1 MASKSTGKDTTGTPR
16 KSTGTKS
23 AKKSTSQPIPIDS
36 GTASSAGNGAAPEPT
51 THASQRHQGMEEE
64 IRRRAYE
71 LYEQRGRQEGS
82 HEEDWSRAEEEIRS
96 KYQREKSA

>member
-1 MASKSTGKDTTGTPR
+1 MASKSTGTPR
-16 KSTGTKS
+16 KS
-23 AKKSTSQPIPIDS
+23 AKKSTSQPIPINS
-36 GTASSAGNGAAPEPT
+36 ATTGAAGNGAVPEHT
-51 THASQRHQGMEEE
+51 SAKQGHHGMEEE

-71 LYEQRGRQEGS
+71 LYEQRGRHEGS

>member
-1 MASKSTGKDTTGTPR
+1 MASKSTGKGTTASPR
-16 KSTGTKS
+16 KSTGTKNAS
-23 AKKSTSQPIPIDS
+23 KSTSQPIPIDG
-36 GTASSAGNGAAPEPT
+36 GTIGNTGNGAVPEHTPAT
-51 THASQRHQGMEEE
+51 QRQHGMEEE

>member
-1 MASKSTGKDTTGTPR
+1 MASKTTGKSSTGTPR
-16 KSTGTKS
+16 KGTGTKN
-23 AKKSTSQPIPIDS
+23 ANKSGPQPIPID
-36 GTASSAGNGAAPEPT
+36 TATTGVGGNRVSPERVPAT
-51 THASQRHQGMEEE
+51 QAQPDMEEE

-82 HEEDWSRAEEEIRS
+82 HAEDWNQAEMEIRS

>member
-1 MASKSTGKDTTGTPR
+1 MASKSTGKGPTGTPR
-16 KSTGTKS
+16 KSTGTRS
-23 AKKSTSQPIPIDS
+23 AKKSTLQPIPIDS
-36 GTASSAGNGAAPEPT
+36 GTTGTAGNGVAPEHT
-51 THASQRHQGMEEE
+51 SATQRHQGMEEE

>member
-1 MASKSTGKDTTGTPR
+1 
-16 KSTGTKS
+16 
-23 AKKSTSQPIPIDS
+23 
-36 GTASSAGNGAAPEPT
+36 
-51 THASQRHQGMEEE
+51 MEEE